1 MSRIVPTSRP
11 NGAADFAASARAA
24 RFRRSSRTLL
34 TYIIL
39 SVFLVVALLPFVAI
53 ILTAFKTPLELRD
66 NPFALPQVW
75 HFENFVEAWE
85 GARFAAYFRSSV
97 TVVVPV
103 VIVSMLLSTMSG
115 FAFGMYRFPGD
126 NILLLLILLGL
137 MVPFEA
143 VIIPLW
149 QLMGDLGLR
158 NTYWAL
164 ILPQIALSFAF
175 GTFWMRANFKNMPTE
190 LIDAAVVDG
199 CTTWGVL
206 WRILFPLSR
215 PALLSL
221 VVLLFMWTWNEFFLI
236 LILASGDQRTLPV
249 GLALLRGR
257 YSANVPVMAAGSI
270 MLFTPVLILYAFF
283 QRSFIRGMIAGAI
296 KG

>member
-1 MSRIVPTSRP
+1 MMMSRRQSP
-11 NGAADFAASARAA
+11 
-24 RFRRSSRTLL
+24 RTLL
-34 TYIIL
+34 TYAL
-39 SVFLVVALLPFVAI
+39 LTVFLLIAVLPFI
-53 ILTAFKTPLELRD
+53 GILFTSLKDTVELASG
-66 NPFALPQVW
+66 PFAPPLNPQW
-75 HFENFVEAWE
+75 SNYVEAWE
-85 GARFAAYFRSSV
+85 GARFATYFRSSV
-97 TVVVPV
+97 IVVVPV
-103 VIVSMLLSTMSG
+103 VILSTILATMSG

-126 NILLLLILLGL
+126 NLLLLIILLGL

-149 QLMGDLGLR
+149 QITGSLGLR
-158 NTYWAL
+158 DTYWAL
-164 ILPQIALSFAF
+164 ILPQVALSFAF
-175 GTFWMRANFKNMPTE
+175 GTFWMRANFRNMPTE

-199 CTTWGVL
+199 CSVWGVL

-236 LILASGDQRTLPV
+236 LVMASGDLRTLPV

-257 YSANVPVMAAGSI
+257 YSADIPVMAAASLI
-270 MLFTPVLILYAFF
+270 VSAPVLILYFLF
-283 QRSFIRGMIAGAI
+283 QRNFIRGMIAGAL

>member
-1 MSRIVPTSRP
+1 M
-11 NGAADFAASARAA
+11 ASATTLSDRA
-24 RFRRSSRTLL
+24 RRDSRGAL
-34 TYIIL
+34 TYLIL
-39 SVFLVVALLPFVAI
+39 TVFLVIAVLPFVGI
-53 ILTAFKTPLELRD
+53 ILTAFKTPSELTSS
-66 NPFALPQVW
+66 PFALPTVW
-75 HFENFVEAWE
+75 HWENFVEAWN
-85 GARFAAYFRSSV
+85 GARFGSYFAASV
-97 TVVVPV
+97 IVVVPV
-103 VIVSMLLSTMSG
+103 VVISSILATMSG
-115 FAFGMYRFPGD
+115 FGFGMFRFPGD
-126 NILLLLILLGL
+126 NLLLLIILLGL

-149 QLMGDLGLR
+149 QIMGDLGLR

-164 ILPQIALSFAF
+164 ILPQVALSFAF

-199 CTTWGVL
+199 CSTWGVL

-221 VVLLFMWTWNEFFLI
+221 VVLLFMWTWNEFFLV
-236 LILASGDQRTLPV
+236 LVMASGDLRTLPV

-257 YSANVPVMAAGSI
+257 YAADVPVMAAASI
-270 MLFTPVLILYAFF
+270 MVFLPVLVIYIFF
-283 QRSFIRGMIAGAI
+283 QRSFIEGMISGAL

>member
-1 MSRIVPTSRP
+1 MLNITTIRQH
-11 NGAADFAASARAA
+11 
-24 RFRRSSRTLL
+24 SRTWFSYVLL
-34 TYIIL
+34 
-39 SVFLVVALLPFVAI
+39 SFFLLIALLPFVGI
-53 ILTAFKTPLELRD
+53 VFTAFKTTAELSAS
-66 NPFALPQVW
+66 PFAPPASLN
-75 HFENFVEAWE
+75 FDNFVEAWN
-85 GARFAAYFRSSV
+85 GARFSTYFQSSV
-97 TVVVPV
+97 IVVVPV
-103 VIVSMLLSTMSG
+103 VIISSILATMSG
-115 FAFGMYRFPGD
+115 FGFGMFRFPGD
-126 NILLLLILLGL
+126 NILLLIILLGL

-149 QLMGDLGLR
+149 QLMDDLGLR

-175 GTFWMRANFKNMPTE
+175 GTFWMRANFKNMPRE

-221 VVLLFMWTWNEFFLI
+221 VVLLFMWTWNEFFLV
-236 LILASGDQRTLPV
+236 LVLASGDLRTLPV

-257 YSANVPVMAAGSI
+257 YTTDIPVMAAGSI
-270 MLFTPVLILYAFF
+270 MLFLPVLILYIFF
-283 QRSFIRGMIAGAI
+283 QRSFIRGMVSGAL